1 MTTMR
6 FSLGVLAAAAL
17 FSASAQAQESKQE
30 SMPEFLKAGD
40 VIHGLVRVVNTKH
53 PNGTPIVAYQIVS
66 DTPKAFAQKDGFCK
80 AAPPKTFHL
89 VETDNKVKAGRLK
102 RSVGKKIDIVAD
114 EFMCSQTA
122 WHIGDAVATKWRFTG
137 PEPR

>member
-1 MTTMR
+1 MNKST
-6 FSLGVLAAAAL
+6 GLALLIAVAL
-17 FSASAQAQESKQE
+17 SSGPASAQDSKQE
-30 SMPEFLKAGD
+30 YLKHGD
-40 VIHGLVRVVNTKH
+40 VIHGLVRVVNAKH

-66 DTPKAFAQKDGFCK
+66 DAPRAFAQKDGFCK

-89 VETDNKVKAGRLK
+89 VETDNKAKTIRLK

>member
-1 MTTMR
+1 MR
-6 FSLGVLAAAAL
+6 LRISLSVLAAAAL
-17 FSASAQAQESKQE
+17 FVASAQEQDSKQDQKQ
-30 SMPEFLKAGD
+30 EFLKASD
-40 VIHGLVRVVNTKH
+40 VIHGLVRVVNAKH

-66 DTPKAFAQKDGFCK
+66 DAPKKFAQKDEFCK
-80 AAPPKTFHL
+80 PAPPKTFHL

-114 EFMCSQTA
+114 EFMCAQTA

>member
-1 MTTMR
+1 MAR
-6 FSLGVLAAAAL
+6 IGLGVLASVALLSAAP
-17 FSASAQAQESKQE
+17 AQAQESKQDQKQ
-30 SMPEFLKAGD
+30 EFLKHGD
-40 VIHGLVRVVNTKH
+40 VIHGLVRTVNAKH

-66 DTPKAFAQKDGFCK
+66 DAPKAYAQKDGFCK

-89 VETDNKVKAGRLK
+89 VETDNKAKTIRLK